1 MRKNGLKEMSV
12 NTPLIEIK
20 YKYLDKKYS
29 VYVKCEWFSL
39 TGSIKD
45 KVAYGLIKS
54 AYRQGK
60 LKKGDRLV
68 EVSSGNMGISL
79 VAMAR
84 YLGHSVTILIPKFVS
99 EERKKL
105 LRLYGAEVIETD
117 DYGEAFKLLE
127 VYKSLG
133 YYNVDQFENKSNIRV
148 HENITAREILCKV
161 GCKGVENFVCGI
173 GTSGT
178 LIGVGRVLKG
188 KMGVRVIA
196 LEPDR
201 ARIIT
206 ASPPYEKHTLQG
218 LSDEILPKIYDSTIV
233 DDVIQITDDDAIA
246 MSRKLCRDL
255 SLGVGISSGANF
267 LGAVLSGGNAITV
280 FPDDNKK
287 YLSTALMEEKNT
299 PLVDSIELLSFR
311 VV

>member
-1 MRKNGLKEMSV
+1 MRKNDLEKLCT

-20 YKYLDKKYS
+20 YKYNDKKYS

-45 KVAYGLIKS
+45 KVAYGLIRS

-60 LKKGDRLV
+60 LNKGDRLV

-79 VAMAR
+79 VAVGR
-84 YLGHSVTILIPKFVS
+84 YLRHSVTILIPKFVS

-105 LRLYGAEVIETD
+105 LKLYGAEVIETED
-117 DYGEAFKLLE
+117 FSEAFKLLE

-133 YYNVDQFENKSNIRV
+133 YYSVGQFENSSNARV
-148 HENITAREILCKV
+148 HANITAREILSKV
-161 GCKGVENFVCGI
+161 GYRRVDYFVCGI

-178 LIGVGRVLKG
+178 LMGVGRVLKE
-188 KMGVRVIA
+188 KLGVSIIA
-196 LEPDR
+196 LEPDN

-206 ASPPYEKHTLQG
+206 SPPPYGKHTLQG
-218 LSDEILPKIYDSTIV
+218 LSDEMLPKIYDESVV
-233 DDVIQITDDDAIA
+233 DSVIQITDDDAIA

>member
-1 MRKNGLKEMSV
+1 MRKNSLKEMSI

-20 YKYLDKKYS
+20 YKYNDKKYI

-45 KVAYGLIKS
+45 KVAYGLLES
-54 AYRQGK
+54 AYKKGK
-60 LKKGDRLV
+60 LKRGDRLV

-99 EERKKL
+99 TERKNL
-105 LRLYGAEVIETD
+105 LKLYGAEVVETD
-117 DYGEAFKLLE
+117 DFAEAFKLLE

-133 YYNVDQFENKSNIRV
+133 YYSVGQFENKSNALV
-148 HENITAREILCKV
+148 HKNITAREIMSRV
-161 GCKGVENFVCGI
+161 GYKNIDVFVCGI

-178 LIGVGRVLKG
+178 LMGVGRELKD
-188 KMGVRVIA
+188 KMGIRVVA
-196 LEPDR
+196 LEPDN
-201 ARIIT
+201 ARIIS
-206 ASPPYEKHTLQG
+206 SPPPYGKHTLQG
-218 LSDEILPKIYDSTIV
+218 LSDEILPKIYDGSIV
-233 DDVIQITDDDAIA
+233 DAVIQVTDDDAIA
-246 MSRKLCRDL
+246 MSRKLCREL

-267 LGAVLSGGNAITV
+267 IGAVLSGGNAITV

>member
-1 MRKNGLKEMSV
+1 MRKNSLKELSV

-60 LKKGDRLV
+60 LKKGDKLV

-105 LRLYGAEVIETD
+105 LGLYGAEVVETD
-117 DYGEAFKLLE
+117 DFGEAFKLLE

-133 YYNVDQFENKSNIRV
+133 YYNVGQFENKSNIRV
-148 HENITAREILCKV
+148 HKNITAREILCKV
-161 GCKGVENFVCGI
+161 GCKRVENFVCGI

-178 LIGVGRVLKG
+178 LIGVGKELKD
-188 KMGVRVIA
+188 KMGVKVIA
-196 LEPDR
+196 LEPDN

-206 ASPPYEKHTLQG
+206 SPPPYGKHTLQG

-267 LGAVLSGGNAITV
+267 IGAVLSGGNAITV